1 MNGNPSPGITI
12 PSVNATTIAST
23 NYSQGGTN
31 TINFT
36 KGNNTLNQPSGLP
49 TSNTNF
55 LQPSN
60 TILQSSNTPY
70 QPPSTIF
77 QSSNTT
83 FQPSSLVYQPP
94 NITYQ
99 PPNTTFQPT
108 SAAFQSSTTNTFK
121 EYTTST
127 YSRPAAIETFKAGS
141 SISGGNNEGSSDFLR
156 KIDEQ
161 LEASRRQ
168 FPSS

>member
-31 TINFT
+31 T
-36 KGNNTLNQPSGLP
+36 TLNQPSGLP